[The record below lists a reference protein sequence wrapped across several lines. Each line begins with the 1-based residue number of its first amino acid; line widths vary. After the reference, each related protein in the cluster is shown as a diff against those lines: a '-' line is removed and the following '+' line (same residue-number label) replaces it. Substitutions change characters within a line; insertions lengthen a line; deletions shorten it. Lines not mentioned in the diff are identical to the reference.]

1 MGAWAGYRKVFLLS
15 FLGVAFGYLFLHPY
29 SMVVYG
35 LYGRPKADDEGT
47 ALGRILH
54 DVPSSFGWDMLPM
67 GLPFALLGAVAGMA
81 FGFWLEARARR
92 HEMEKRLLAVET
104 LRHLMVTL
112 AHHLLNAV
120 QGIGGFASR
129 AIKREHDEDKKRT
142 LENIR
147 NQAVKIEA
155 VVKSLHSLE
164 AISTE
169 RYTES
174 SETLMIDIRK
184 ELQAKLEALGGK
196 IDQPPS

>member
-104 LRHLMVTL
+104 LRQLMVTL

-120 QGIGGFASR
+120 QGIGGFAFR
-129 AIKREHDEDKKRT
+129 AIKREQDEDKKRT